1 MNSRTATRTWAR
13 RTAIAGCAALAL
25 GATSLGLATGAS
37 AAPAQGFIA
46 SPNGMVGLQQTVL
59 ISAPAAKGQ
68 VVTIGLQNASTAQT
82 LQTTIGSNGYGYLSW
97 TPTFGGSWTIN
108 GLGNI
113 ISSGSTTINVAAMP
127 TYTVLLAQNNI
138 QTGVNNNLL
147 AAVIA
152 PIGTLAPTGNVYLAT
167 TTGNGITT
175 QPLTGLYGGTTATAT
190 LPWNP
195 SSGGAIPI
203 QATYTSTT
211 SANSNSVS
219 PTSQPN
225 VTSVDSIVSMRW
237 PATLYVN
244 QPTVL
249 QAVLGAGIP
258 QGSVAFSIDGQA
270 IGGSVPTVNG
280 VATQTWTPSAG
291 GIHTIVVTFTSNA
304 PTAAQAVSSVS
315 TQAVNI
321 QSSKAQDNITVDPIG
336 QPVWSIAAPI
346 VMKAGSNITLAG
358 TAVSGSPIVFS
369 EQGPC
374 YINGSVLYA
383 PSAGQC
389 QVSVQSPG
397 SATLNPTIENYT
409 ISVTEPPKK
418 KRS

>member
-1 MNSRTATRTWAR
+1 MNSRTASTTWAR
-13 RTAIAGCAALAL
+13 RAAVAGCAALAL
-25 GATSLGLATGAS
+25 GATSLGLAQVAS
-37 AAPAQGFIA
+37 AAPAKGFIA
-46 SPNGMVGLQQTVL
+46 SPNGMVGLQQTVV
-59 ISAPAAKGQ
+59 ISAPSAKGQ

-82 LQTTIGSNGYGYLSW
+82 LQTTIGSNGYGYLTW
-97 TPTFGGSWTIN
+97 TPSFGGSWTIN

-138 QTGVNNNLL
+138 QTGVTNNLL

-152 PIGTLAPTGNVYLAT
+152 PIGSIAPTGNVYLAT

-175 QPLTGLYGGTTATAT
+175 QPLNGLFGGTTATAV

-203 QATYTSTT
+203 QATYTSAT
-211 SANSNSVS
+211 SGNTNSQSAV
-219 PTSQPN
+219 SQPN

-249 QAVLGAGIP
+249 QAVLGNGIP
-258 QGSVAFSIDGQA
+258 QGSAAFSIDGQA

-321 QSSKAQDNITVDPIG
+321 QPSKAQDNITVDP
-336 QPVWSIAAPI
+336 PTMPAWSIAAPI
-346 VMKAGSNITLAG
+346 VMKAGSNLTLAG
-358 TAVSGSPIVFS
+358 TAVSGSTVVFS

-383 PSAGQC
+383 PSAGSC
-389 QVSVQSPG
+389 QITAVSPG
-397 SATLNPTIENYT
+397 NATLNPTTETYT
-409 ISVTEPPKK
+409 VTVTAPPKK